1 MDSAKRPLPALSD
14 VFEHAPCG
22 LLTTTTAGIIVR
34 VNDTFCRWTG
44 FAADDLIDKQRF
56 QDLLT
61 VGGRIFHQTHWAPL
75 LQMQRSVAEVK
86 VDIMHRDGTIVPMLI
101 NACRRRYHDTEFDE
115 FAILLVKDRHA
126 YERELLKARQHAEL
140 ALEAKRVAQQALQ
153 VADRRKDEFLAT
165 LAHELRNPLAPMRTV
180 LELLRL
186 KEFTDPQ
193 VLWSRDVLERQVGHI
208 THLVDDLLEVSRIT
222 EGKLVLRR
230 ERLSLATAMQLA
242 VESSRSLID
251 ASSHK
256 LVVTQ
261 PTPPIFLDAD
271 PTRLSQMIQNLLNN
285 AAKYT
290 PAGGNIW
297 LTATRESDHV
307 LISVRDSGIGIP
319 NEQLP
324 TIFEMFSQLAPALDR
339 SQGGLGIG
347 LSLVRALAQLHGG
360 SVTASS
366 AGVGLGSEFVI
377 KLPVSAS
384 ESALATAEVL
394 PSVAQQKQRRI
405 LVIDDNEDAA
415 TSLAMLLEAEG
426 HTACTA
432 GDGSSGIRLAAEFE
446 ADAVI
451 LDIGLPDI
459 NGYEVAKLFRQTPSG
474 ANLLLIALTG
484 WGQEQDKQEAKAAG
498 FDFHFTKPVDVRRL
512 LEALIG
518 HTG

>member
-1 MDSAKRPLPALSD
+1 
-14 VFEHAPCG
+14 
-22 LLTTTTAGIIVR
+22 
-34 VNDTFCRWTG
+34 
-44 FAADDLIDKQRF
+44 
-56 QDLLT
+56 
-61 VGGRIFHQTHWAPL
+61 
-75 LQMQRSVAEVK
+75 
-86 VDIMHRDGTIVPMLI
+86 
-101 NACRRRYHDTEFDE
+101 
-115 FAILLVKDRHA
+115 
-126 YERELLKARQHAEL
+126 
-140 ALEAKRVAQQALQ
+140 
-153 VADRRKDEFLAT
+153 
-165 LAHELRNPLAPMRTV
+165 
-180 LELLRL
+180 
-186 KEFTDPQ
+186 
-193 VLWSRDVLERQVGHI
+193 
-208 THLVDDLLEVSRIT
+208 
-222 EGKLVLRR
+222 
-230 ERLSLATAMQLA
+230 MQLA

-366 AGVGLGSEFVI
+366 AGVGLGSEFLI

-384 ESALATAEVL
+384 ESDLATVEVL

-426 HTACTA
+426 HAACTA

-512 LEALIG
+512 LEALVG